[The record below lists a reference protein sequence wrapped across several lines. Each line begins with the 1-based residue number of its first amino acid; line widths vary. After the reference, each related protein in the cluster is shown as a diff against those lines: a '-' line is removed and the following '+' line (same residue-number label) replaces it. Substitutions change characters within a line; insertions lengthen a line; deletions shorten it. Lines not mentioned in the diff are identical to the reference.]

1 MSIVNKRKAAAAH
14 LGIAIHQRYENMV
27 TATSEDELVA
37 AAVELAQV
45 MYENVEFVIWALK
58 KVGGL
63 DPAPPEEI
71 RKVRVT
77 RKPLEAV
84 VKEQCTCPVL
94 EEGIIGRDKHMT
106 SCPLYVPA

>member
-1 MSIVNKRKAAAAH
+1 MSAANKRKAAAAC
-14 LGIAIHQRYENMV
+14 LGIAIHQRYENLV
-27 TATSEDELVA
+27 TALGDDEIVA
-37 AAVELAQV
+37 ATIELAQV

-77 RKPLEAV
+77 RKHLEAV

-106 SCPLYVPA
+106 SCPLYVPV

>member
-1 MSIVNKRKAAAAH
+1 MSVVNKRKAAAAY
-14 LGIAIHQRYENMV
+14 LGIAIHQRYENLV
-27 TATSEDELVA
+27 SATGEDELVA
-37 AAVELAQV
+37 ATVDLARV

-58 KVGGL
+58 TVGGL
-63 DPAPPEEI
+63 DPAPPKEI
-71 RKVRVT
+71 KKVRAT

-106 SCPLYVPA
+106 SCPLYVPV

>member
-1 MSIVNKRKAAAAH
+1 MSVANKRKAAAAY
-14 LGIAIHQRYENMV
+14 LGIAIYQRYENLV
-27 TATSEDELVA
+27 SASGEDELVA
-37 AAVELAQV
+37 ATVDLAHV

-58 KVGGL
+58 TVGGL

-71 RKVRVT
+71 KKVRVT
-77 RKPLEAV
+77 RKPLEVV

-106 SCPLYVPA
+106 SCPLYVPV